1 MRHRGRVQAGLV
13 ACLLGALAASADAG
27 KLPFKWA
34 RRVPKGCEATSVF
47 YSSSHRAGARPCCA
61 SVIGMCPGGRAC
73 PPSGVCVDGASCVA
87 IPPLTLTNVVLM
99 ISDGQGECHYGSA
112 GECPGNS
119 VSSRWRT
126 ERLAVREPSRAGALM
141 EGSLPGG

>member
-1 MRHRGRVQAGLV
+1 LV
-13 ACLLGALAASADAG
+13 ACLLGAHAASADAG

-61 SVIGMCPGGRAC
+61 SVIGMCPGGTAC

-99 ISDGQGECHYGSA
+99 ISDDQGECHYGSA
-112 GECPGNS
+112 GECPGIAS
-119 VSSRWRT
+119 LRAGGLSGWPG
-126 ERLAVREPSRAGALM
+126 EPSRAGALM